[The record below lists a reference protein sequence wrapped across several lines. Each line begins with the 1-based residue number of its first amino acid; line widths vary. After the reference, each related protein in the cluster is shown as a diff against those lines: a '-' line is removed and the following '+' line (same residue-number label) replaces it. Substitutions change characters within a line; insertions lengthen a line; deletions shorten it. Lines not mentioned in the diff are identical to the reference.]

1 MFSSADIRDFST
13 IPIRFRSVLH
23 LLFMNESK
31 NIIYTEKDP
40 LSGFKMLLL
49 VFGDVVESS

>member
-1 MFSSADIRDFST
+1 MFSSADIRDFNT
-13 IPIRFRSVLH
+13 IPIKFRSVLH
-23 LLFMNESK
+23 LLFMNKSK

-49 VFGDVVESS
+49 LFCDMVESS